1 MDKLNLKH
9 LTKKQIKPK
18 TITIC
23 GRQKNCKTLKKIL
36 KIKLNQKWLRNVV
49 GKKAKKVGK
58 KQKKTS

>member
-36 KIKLNQKWLRNVV
+36 KIKLNQK
-49 GKKAKKVGK
+49 
-58 KQKKTS
+58 